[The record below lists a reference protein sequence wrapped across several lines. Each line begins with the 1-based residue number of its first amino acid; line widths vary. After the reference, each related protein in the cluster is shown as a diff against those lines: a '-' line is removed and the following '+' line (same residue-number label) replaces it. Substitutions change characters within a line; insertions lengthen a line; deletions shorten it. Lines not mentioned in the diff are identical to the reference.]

1 MFSSWI
7 AIRSRELLRVSKCA
21 ALMMLCSGPV
31 QAQWPVNMS
40 VPEIVNIRLI
50 GYLGTWQP
58 HRGTTDVTLGYG
70 TKIYHLQLQRLRV
83 LAGEEDPSDILTD
96 VAPYY
101 PNFILQGPEDELRQ
115 LDWAKPGEHIEITG
129 TIRVGPQQL
138 RIMDIK
144 IRPQVGADT
153 SSLSG
158 AMITTPI
165 ALAGSGS

>member
-31 QAQWPVNMS
+31 QAQWPVHMS

-83 LAGEEDPSDILTD
+83 LAGEEDPLDILAD

-129 TIRVGPQQL
+129 TIRVGLQQL

-158 AMITTPI
+158 AMMTTPI
-165 ALAGSGS
+165 ALAGSRS